1 MKKSSTYFVE
11 YQVKKRN
18 RNQLHFFDGERYV
31 LSFEFLLANLLK
43 ICSRIAA
50 KQSCVPVLKKKIWL
64 WLVLVACVAVMVWK
78 LASNRAQLAT
88 KTELSRVTRA
98 FVPVEVVFPQLEPL
112 ANRLEADGIF
122 LPAKEMFVISETAGR
137 VLEVFKNKGEW
148 VTEGDLIAKV
158 DDELLRTELEATQA
172 NLAKLR
178 KDRERLTNLIEGEA
192 APKNKIEDIE
202 LGILAAEAKEK
213 ALKKQISNTSIKA
226 PMTGTL
232 GLRFIERGS
241 VIGPGIQV
249 GQITNL
255 EKLFLMV
262 KVTERD
268 VLHVSKGQSVAITAD
283 VYPDSKVPAK
293 VTNIGLRAD
302 NAFNYDVE
310 IEVPNPRSTPLRAG
324 MHARAAFVFNTDR
337 RGLTLP
343 RRAIAGSLNE
353 AKVYVVVQDSLAEL
367 RAVTLGETFDEKV
380 EVRSGLREKEAVVL
394 SGQLNL
400 SNGAKVKV
408 IRGMGN

>member
-1 MKKSSTYFVE
+1 M
-11 YQVKKRN
+11 
-18 RNQLHFFDGERYV
+18 
-31 LSFEFLLANLLK
+31 LSLF
-43 ICSRIAA
+43 
-50 KQSCVPVLKKKIWL
+50 
-64 WLVLVACVAVMVWK
+64 ACVALIVWK
-78 LASNRAQLAT
+78 LASNREQLAA
-88 KTELSRVTRA
+88 KTELSRATRA
-98 FVPVEVVFPQLEPL
+98 FVPVEVVFPLREPL
-112 ANRLEADGIF
+112 SNKLEADGIF

-137 VLEVFKNKGEW
+137 VVGVFKNKGEW
-148 VTEGDLIAKV
+148 VSEGDLIAKV
-158 DDELLRTELEATQA
+158 DDELLQTELDATQA

-192 APKNKIEDIE
+192 APKNKIEDLE

-213 ALKKQISNTSIKA
+213 ALKKQIANTSIKA

-283 VYPDSKVPAK
+283 VYPDTKVPAK

-310 IEVPNPRSTPLRAG
+310 IEVPNPKSTPLRAG
-324 MHARAAFVFNTDR
+324 MHAKATFVFNANR
-337 RGLTLP
+337 QGLTLP
-343 RRAIAGSLNE
+343 RRAIAGSLHE
-353 AKVYVVVQDSLAEL
+353 AKVYVVTPDSLAEL
-367 RAVTLGETFDEKV
+367 RAVTLGEAFGDKV
-380 EVRSGLREKEAVVL
+380 EVRSGLQPNDAVVL

-400 SNGAKVKV
+400 SDGAKVRV
-408 IRGMGN
+408 VRSNER